1 MGKAF
6 LLWPDSGI
14 TAAQVQLHDL
24 IRKINRLVIA
34 LTLKQALLSFL

>member
-14 TAAQVQLHDL
+14 AAAKVQLHDL